1 MSAVMSSSIS
11 DREFGLFQEMIYQQ
25 AGISMTPAKKAL
37 VIGRLGKR
45 LRHYNLDNFKQ
56 YYELIVS
63 NQYPGEFQTTIDL
76 LTTNETYFFREGKHF
91 DILRDR
97 VIPERRKNSEI
108 FRVWS
113 AASSSGQEAYTTA
126 MVLAEAIGVSSMW
139 EVVGTDISTR
149 IIKQAS
155 AALYPMREA
164 ENIPRHMLNK
174 YCLKGVRSQEGS
186 LLIDGSL
193 RKKTKF
199 QHKNLMGSCVDMG
212 KFDLIFLRN
221 IMIYFDNDTKQ
232 KLVSKLV
239 NQMKP
244 GGYLMIGHS
253 ETLNQIKTSVK
264 MVSPS
269 VYRKE

>member
-11 DREFGLFQEMIYQQ
+11 DKEFSLFQEMIYQQ

-45 LRHYNLDNFKQ
+45 LRHYNLDNFRQ
-56 YYELIVS
+56 YYELISS

-91 DILRDR
+91 DMLRDR
-97 VIPERRKNSEI
+97 VVPERRKNAEM

-126 MVLAEAIGVSSMW
+126 MVLAEALGVSAMW
-139 EVVGTDISTR
+139 EIVGTDISTR

-164 ENIPRHMLNK
+164 ENISRYLLNK
-174 YCLKGVRSQEGS
+174 YCLKGVRSQDGS
-186 LLIDGSL
+186 FLIDDTL
-193 RKKTKF
+193 RKKVKF
-199 QHKNLMGSCVDMG
+199 QHKNLMGSCADMG
-212 KFDLIFLRN
+212 SFDVIFLRN

-232 KLVSKLV
+232 QLVNKLV
-239 NQMKP
+239 NQLKP

-253 ETLNQIKTSVK
+253 ETLNQITTTVK
-264 MVSPS
+264 MISPS
-269 VYRKE
+269 IYRKE